1 VRAAIEH
8 ADAAEQRLTAT
19 LERIRAIPGFE
30 HYWMHPSIA
39 EIRAAAT
46 PDPVLYIWTSKYDTG
61 IALVLPDGRVNGR
74 ICHGLDAATM
84 GKLVTPWVDCLKPSS
99 GVPIRERMST
109 LAMLGHVLE
118 MYFVPAMSELL
129 TEPWQQPSGPDA
141 WRWGPVTLIV
151 SGLLSYL
158 PVHAWSPVVADAD
171 SGAASLVMPLTY
183 APSARQAQTARRA
196 PRPAGSSR
204 RLLSL
209 ADPEIGQPGFAPLPC
224 ARLEAVA
231 IAGRR
236 RVPRCWPIWPILRSS
251 TLPVTALCRRRR
263 PAAPGLNWPTARW
276 ASTTSSASP
285 RWIM

>member
-1 VRAAIEH
+1 LPVEDRTRASAEFRHLALDAASALARVGPLDESLVMLEGARQRIVRFWRSRADLNRVVAGRDPVLFDQFISEQTEWAAASRAHFGLDDPMAVRAAIEH

-61 IALVLPDGRVNGR
+61 IALVLPDGRVHGR
-74 ICHGLDAATM
+74 ICHGLDGATM
-84 GKLVTPWVDCLKPSS
+84 GKLLTPWVDCLKPSS

-158 PVHAWSPVVADAD
+158 PVHA
-171 SGAASLVMPLTY
+171 
-183 APSARQAQTARRA
+183 
-196 PRPAGSSR
+196 
-204 RLLSL
+204 
-209 ADPEIGQPGFAPLPC
+209 
-224 ARLEAVA
+224 
-231 IAGRR
+231 
-236 RVPRCWPIWPILRSS
+236 
-251 TLPVTALCRRRR
+251 
-263 PAAPGLNWPTARW
+263 
-276 ASTTSSASP
+276 
-285 RWIM
+285 

>member
-1 VRAAIEH
+1 MAVRAAIEH

-61 IALVLPDGRVNGR
+61 IALVLADGRVNGR
-74 ICHGLDAATM
+74 IC
-84 GKLVTPWVDCLKPSS
+84 
-99 GVPIRERMST
+99 
-109 LAMLGHVLE
+109 HVLE

-158 PVHAWSPVVADAD
+158 PVHAWPPVVADAD
-171 SGAASLVMPLTY
+171 SGAARLVMPLTY

-224 ARLEAVA
+224 ARLEAAA
-231 IAGRR
+231 IAGRSPDSLLIQGAAATR
-236 RVPRCWPIWPILRSS
+236 AALLANLPDFEVVHLACHGTVS
-251 TLPVTALCRRRR
+251 T
-263 PAAPGLNWPTARW
+263 AAPD
-276 ASTTSSASP
+276 
-285 RWIM
+285 